1 MPHCEL
7 KWEMSVKMKVNH
19 VERIRLPKLLL
30 TLVVLCTALIITS
43 CGPTSLGIPPE
54 VPTEGAYLYPPA
66 QEAEPGQELSVN
78 VEVLSTG
85 AIITGGEIHL
95 TFDPTALNVVDV
107 ETGDLLGVD
116 AVVGLSDID
125 NGAGMVRIALARK
138 GISSDPTSSG
148 VLSVIKLKVLETAN
162 PGPYQLNLREVLLT
176 DDEFNFLPD
185 VISHGASINVKGEV
199 AATYALRVEAAPSEG
214 GYVEPESGVYE
225 SGERLKLKAE
235 PAEGWKFVRWGR
247 DLSSSSDEAELVM
260 DDNKWV
266 VAHFSPAEA
275 VAEMCYLKVTED
287 PSEGGY
293 VRHTAGGGEGEF
305 RFESDEVVQFMAVPE
320 EGYEFDGWSGDV
332 SGENPSVR
340 LVMDGNKRV
349 VAHFSRAVAEQY
361 SLSASVDPSG
371 AGSVS
376 PESGTYD
383 SDTVVTLTAT
393 PGRGYEFDYWSG
405 DVSGRDLSVRLVMD
419 SNKRVVAH
427 FSRAVAEQYSLS
439 ASVDPSGAGSVSP
452 ESGTY
457 DSDTVVTLTATPSR
471 GYQFDYW
478 SGAVSGRDPSVRLV
492 MDGNKRVVA
501 HFSRAVAEQYSL
513 SASVDPS
520 GAGSVSPE
528 SGTYDSDTVVTLTAT
543 PGRGYEFDYWSGD
556 VSGRDLSVRLVMD
569 SNKRVVAHFSRAVAE
584 QYSLSASVEPSGGGS
599 VSPESGTYDSG
610 TVVTLTATPT
620 RGYQFD
626 YWSGD
631 ASGRDPS
638 VRLVMDGNKRVV
650 AHFSR
655 AVAEQYSLSASVE
668 PSGGGSVS
676 PESGTYDSGTV
687 VTLTATPGRGY
698 EFDYWSGDVSGRDP
712 SVRLVMDGNK
722 RVVAHFSRS
731 R

>member
-125 NGAGMVRIALARK
+125 NGAGMVRVALAQR
-138 GISSDPTSSG
+138 GMPSSPTRSG
-148 VLSVIKLKVLETAN
+148 VLSVIKLKVLGTAN

-320 EGYEFDGWSGDV
+320 EGYEFDYWSGDV

-340 LVMDGNKRV
+340 LVMDG
-349 VAHFSRAVAEQY
+349 
-361 SLSASVDPSG
+361 
-371 AGSVS
+371 
-376 PESGTYD
+376 
-383 SDTVVTLTAT
+383 
-393 PGRGYEFDYWSG
+393 
-405 DVSGRDLSVRLVMD
+405 
-419 SNKRVVAH
+419 NKRVVAH

-501 HFSRAVAEQYSL
+501 HFSR
-513 SASVDPS
+513 
-520 GAGSVSPE
+520 
-528 SGTYDSDTVVTLTAT
+528 
-543 PGRGYEFDYWSGD
+543 
-556 VSGRDLSVRLVMD
+556 
-569 SNKRVVAHFSRAVAE
+569 SR
-584 QYSLSASVEPSGGGS
+584 
-599 VSPESGTYDSG
+599 
-610 TVVTLTATPT
+610 
-620 RGYQFD
+620 
-626 YWSGD
+626 
-631 ASGRDPS
+631 
-638 VRLVMDGNKRVV
+638 
-650 AHFSR
+650 
-655 AVAEQYSLSASVE
+655 
-668 PSGGGSVS
+668 
-676 PESGTYDSGTV
+676 
-687 VTLTATPGRGY
+687 
-698 EFDYWSGDVSGRDP
+698 
-712 SVRLVMDGNK
+712 
-722 RVVAHFSRS
+722 
-731 R
+731 